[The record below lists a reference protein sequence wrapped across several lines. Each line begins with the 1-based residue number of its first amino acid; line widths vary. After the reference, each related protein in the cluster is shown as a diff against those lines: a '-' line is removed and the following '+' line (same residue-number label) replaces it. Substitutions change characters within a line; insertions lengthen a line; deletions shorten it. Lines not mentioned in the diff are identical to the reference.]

1 MKKKKLKKSTEKA
14 FKVVT
19 VLKENA
25 DILSEKGNDT
35 TFIIELETSVRKLDE
50 LEKELVTLKETLI
63 DKKCIFKQEKELML
77 ELFKNAEKVIKK
89 EVGKNRNPE
98 QKKQPKTSKVKQVV
112 VKQEEEPQKSEQK
125 RQEKTKVKQEEVKQ
139 EEEKQNPVKQQKAVR
154 KPKTETTEETNP
166 EVAEKADEPK

>member
-1 MKKKKLKKSTEKA
+1 MKKKKLKNSTEKA

-50 LEKELVTLKETLI
+50 LEKELVTLKETLK
-63 DKKCIFKQEKELML
+63 DKKSIFKQEKELML
-77 ELFKNAEKVIKK
+77 ELVKNAEKVIKK

-98 QKKQPKTSKVKQVV
+98 QKKQLKTTNEKQKVGKQVEKMEKP
-112 VKQEEEPQKSEQK
+112 VKTQKP
-125 RQEKTKVKQEEVKQ
+125 
-139 EEEKQNPVKQQKAVR
+139 EKQT
-154 KPKTETTEETNP
+154 KPETTDGNQNVEI
-166 EVAEKADEPK
+166 AEKADEPK